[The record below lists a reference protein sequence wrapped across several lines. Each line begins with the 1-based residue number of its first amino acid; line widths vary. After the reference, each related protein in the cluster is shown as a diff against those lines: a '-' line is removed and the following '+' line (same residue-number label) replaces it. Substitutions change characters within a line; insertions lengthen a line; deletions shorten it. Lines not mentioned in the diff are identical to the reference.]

1 MQIITFLSTTAVFI
15 ASAAAQ
21 SATTGGA
28 VPTSTSSA
36 GGDLDSVVS
45 QLPQCAIT
53 CLDSTASSIGCSA
66 SDLTCLCSN
75 SDKLI
80 SSIGPCILLSSGC
93 SSEEQSRKLPPQR
106 TTSYPLSCVP
116 LKTTPSGFRGYNPAL
131 IHYVLP
137 THIMDQTDQALFP
150 PTEIQS
156 LAGSLCNDVSSAN
169 SAELASAS
177 NYINSAI
184 ATGTTATAAGSTPTS
199 ASGNA
204 AARTDSPIAGMGA
217 MGAAA
222 ALAVLAL

>member
-1 MQIITFLSTTAVFI
+1 MQITAFFTTTAVLI

-21 SATTGGA
+21 SATATGSGST
-28 VPTSTSSA
+28 PTSTS

-45 QLPQCAIT
+45 QLPQCALT

-80 SSIGPCILLSSGC
+80 SSIGPCILLQSGC
-93 SSEEQSRKLPPQR
+93 SSEEQSQ
-106 TTSYPLSCVP
+106 
-116 LKTTPSGFRGYNPAL
+116 
-131 IHYVLP
+131 
-137 THIMDQTDQALFP
+137 
-150 PTEIQS
+150 IQS
-156 LAGSLCNDVSSAN
+156 LAGNLCNDVNSADT
-169 SAELASAS
+169 AELASAS
-177 NYINSAI
+177 NYINSAL
-184 ATGTTATAAGSTPTS
+184 ATGTTGTATAAGSNPTS

-204 AARTDSPIAGMGA
+204 AARTDSPLAGVGV